1 MSTTFPRTVEEAVA
15 ALAASAKPLVVGGGT
30 LCVPALV
37 RGEIVPTDVVDLG
50 RAGLDTIVDG
60 PVVEIGALVSYQQ
73 LITSP
78 VVRRELP
85 LLHRLACGIT
95 GGIQIRHQ
103 GTLVGALCAARP
115 QSDVPTAAVA
125 LRAEVL
131 VRGATGTRTVPAERF
146 LAGPMTPDLASDELV
161 VGVRIPKCPD
171 GTGYVKHKFAES
183 SWPVVT
189 AAALPGRIVLGG
201 VAGTPQVVPLPAG
214 VTASATVR
222 AAVTHHLATL
232 PVEHRWTDLR
242 APWEYRRRVA
252 PEIAVRAVEQAAL
265 VAQVEEAR

>member
-1 MSTTFPRTVEEAVA
+1 MSTTFPRTVAAAVE
-15 ALAASAKPLVVGGGT
+15 ALAAGTKPLVVGGGT

-50 RAGLDTIVDG
+50 RAGLDTIIDG
-60 PVVEIGALVSYQQ
+60 PEVEIGALVSYQQ

-78 VVRRELP
+78 VVRRALP
-85 LLHRLACGIT
+85 LLNRLASGIT
-95 GGIQIRHQ
+95 GGVQIRHQ

-115 QSDVPTAAVA
+115 QSDAPTAAVA

-131 VRGATGTRTVPAERF
+131 VRSATGTRTVPAERF
-146 LAGPMTPDLASDELV
+146 LAGPMTPDLAPDELV
-161 VGVRIPKCPD
+161 VGVRIPACPD

-189 AAALPGRIVLGG
+189 AAAVPGRVVLGG

-214 VTASATVR
+214 TTVR
-222 AAVTHHLATL
+222 AAVGEHLAAL

-252 PEIAVRAVEQAAL
+252 PEIAARAVAQA
-265 VAQVEEAR
+265 AQVEQGEEAR

>member
-1 MSTTFPRTVEEAVA
+1 MSTTFPRTVDDATA
-15 ALAASAKPLVVGGGT
+15 ALAASEKPLVVAGGT

-37 RGEIVPTDVVDLG
+37 RGEIVPTDIIDLG

-60 PVVEIGALVSYQQ
+60 PSVELGALVSYQQ

-85 LLHRLACGIT
+85 LLHRLASGIT

-115 QSDVPTAAVA
+115 QSDVPAAAVA
-125 LRAEVL
+125 HRAAVL
-131 VRGATGTRTVPAERF
+131 VRSAAGTRTVPVERF
-146 LAGPMTPDLASDELV
+146 LTGPMATDLGPGELV
-161 VGVRIPKCPD
+161 VGVRIPRCPD
-171 GTGYVKHKFAES
+171 TTGYVKHKFAES

-189 AAALPGRIVLGG
+189 AAAVPGRVVLGG
-201 VAGTPQVVPLPAG
+201 VAGTPQVVPLTAG
-214 VTASATVR
+214 TTVR
-222 AAVTHHLATL
+222 AAVAEHLAAL

-252 PEIAVRAVEQAAL
+252 PEIAERAVRQA
-265 VAQVEEAR
+265 EEAR

>member
-1 MSTTFPRTVEEAVA
+1 VSTTFPRTVEEAVA
-15 ALAASAKPLVVGGGT
+15 TLARSVKPLIVGGGT

-37 RGEIVPTDVVDLG
+37 RGEIVPSDVIDLG

-60 PVVEIGALVSYQQ
+60 PSVELGALVSYQQ

-78 VVRRELP
+78 VVRQGLP
-85 LLHRLACGIT
+85 LLHRLASGIT

-115 QSDVPTAAVA
+115 QSDVPAAVVA

-131 VRGATGTRTVPAERF
+131 VRSATGARTVAVDRF
-146 LAGPMTPDLASDELV
+146 LAGPMTPDLAPDELV
-161 VGVRIPKCPD
+161 VGVRIPKNPE

-189 AAALPGRIVLGG
+189 AAAIPGLVVLGG

-214 VTASATVR
+214 VTVR
-222 AAVTHHLATL
+222 AAVAEHLAAL
-232 PVEHRWTDLR
+232 PAEHRWTDLR

-252 PEIAVRAVEQAAL
+252 PEIAERAVRQT
-265 VAQVEEAR
+265 EEIR